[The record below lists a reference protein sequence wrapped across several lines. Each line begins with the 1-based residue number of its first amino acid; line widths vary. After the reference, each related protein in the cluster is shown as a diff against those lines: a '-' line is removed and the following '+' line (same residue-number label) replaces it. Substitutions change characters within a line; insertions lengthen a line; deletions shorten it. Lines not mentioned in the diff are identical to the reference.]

1 MTERYIDNDKSEK
14 FFKLQEEFKKLSEED
29 QRFIYFS
36 LENMYSREECEYDKF
51 SSLRYDVT
59 LTKFYED
66 DEKISVYDV
75 SFKLVFKKKAYFKHT
90 VNHGVTFYKKDKKI
104 KIWYNRDLIRRHVDI
119 ILKSLNIDWV
129 NSVPSCLI
137 GMIPKSVLE
146 QIISKKITNPEE
158 LVKKLC
164 QVSFK
169 YKFPYKLIM
178 KYFSNDSKE
187 YYGYNNRKTFL
198 SYIRD
203 YTVNP
208 NYTLERIV
216 NNELSDNYM
225 SLFQDMLREC
235 RYFNFKINVK
245 WSEKRLILEHAKLSK
260 MVSDKMFSLKENEYI
275 KYDGKLNYPD
285 NFTVELLD
293 ESKKFFYEG
302 NEMHN
307 CVYTSYLK
315 FGLNKTMFFFSVK
328 LPERCTFNVRKDGDR
343 FEIEQIRSIRNGNVS
358 SSMHNMVCD
367 WVNREDVQEWFKLN
381 YKGLYEEKKDID
393 DMDDTV
399 DFTFDNIR
407 RAV

>member
-1 MTERYIDNDKSEK
+1 MKRIIIGAVLLLTTAVTAFSQTRSITVSGRVMEDDTKQPAMQATVQLLSLPDSAQAAGVASSNQGY
-14 FFKLQEEFKKLSEED
+14 FKLPKVKPGKYTLRISYIGYKSKFIPMILTAAVPEKNIGTVTLESDAVMLSEAVVVAEAPQVQVVED
-29 QRFIYFS
+29 TVAF
-36 LENMYSREECEYDKF
+36 N
-51 SSLRYDVT
+51 SS
-59 LTKFYED
+59 
-66 DEKISVYDV
+66 
-75 SFKLVFKKKAYFKHT
+75 AYRT
-90 VNHGVTFYKKDKKI
+90 PEGAM
-104 KIWYNRDLIRRHVDI
+104 L
-119 ILKSLNIDWV
+119 
-129 NSVPSCLI
+129 
-137 GMIPKSVLE
+137 
-146 QIISKKITNPEE
+146 EE

-225 SLFQDMLREC
+225 SLFQDMLQEC

-358 SSMHNMVCD
+358 SSMHNMVCE